1 MGLSKNADVTDAP
14 PGSLAPVRSGAWLQL
29 PRETPGC
36 LCTVHMRGTAECAAE
51 HPPCLLPHVPPH
63 STHTHTHTVPTRV
76 CTQTHTHMGA
86 HTHMCTELHAR
97 GYLLCSFLGSVGP
110 SLTLSLGITSILPG
124 VPYCNL
130 MKNSCFLFPH
140 SSAYSSWEVSKS
152 WAAWLRAGLSCEVT
166 LKHLKGKFPVPLR
179 HG

>member
-1 MGLSKNADVTDAP
+1 MQT
-14 PGSLAPVRSGAWLQL
+14 SLMLLQGPWLQSAQGL
-29 PRETPGC
+29 GSNCHGRRLAASAPFTCEGPQSVQLSTRPASCPMSHPTP
-36 LCTVHMRGTAECAAE
+36 
-51 HPPCLLPHVPPH
+51 
-63 STHTHTHTVPTRV
+63 HTHTHTVPTRV